1 MNLDTY
7 ISDLLYRYDCVTIP
21 DLGAFLTKQ
30 VSARFDN
37 GSETFYPPKKQLSFN
52 EQVQNNDGLLAN
64 YIAETEKLPYD
75 LAMMKINK
83 HVRSIKSYLIEG
95 ETITFNNIGEI
106 SLNKEGKMV
115 FEPSRHVNYLTDAFG
130 LSQFK
135 IAEVKREVYKKEV
148 AEIEKVIPIAIT
160 PERRK
165 STNYLKYAA
174 ITILALTVGGIGTS
188 AYYSN
193 QIDSYNEIAQQE
205 ANEKLDSK
213 IQEATFVIENP
224 LPSATLTIDKQGG
237 NYHIVAGAF
246 RVQENSSKKV
256 EQLRELGFKAREI
269 GTNRYG
275 LHEVVYSSHENRLE
289 ALKALREI
297 KRTQNNDA
305 WLLVKA
311 LD

>member
-1 MNLDTY
+1 MNLDNY

-21 DLGAFLTKQ
+21 ELGAFLTKQ
-30 VSARFDN
+30 VSARLDN
-37 GSETFYPPKKQLSFN
+37 SSETFYPPKKQLSFN

-64 YIAETEKLPYD
+64 YIAETEKFPYD
-75 LAMMKINK
+75 LAVQKINK

-106 SLNKEGKMV
+106 SLNKEGKMI
-115 FEPSRHVNYLTDAFG
+115 FEPSSQVNYLTDAFG
-130 LSQFK
+130 LTQFK
-135 IAEVKREVYKKEV
+135 LTDVKREVYKKEV
-148 AEIEKVIPIAIT
+148 EEIEKVIPLTIT
-160 PERRK
+160 PEKRK

-174 ITILALTVGGIGTS
+174 IALLALTAGGFGAT
-188 AYYSN
+188 AYYN
-193 QIDSYNEIAQQE
+193 TQVENYNEIAQQQ
-205 ANEKLDSK
+205 ANDKLDSK

-224 LPSATLTIDKQGG
+224 LPSATLKIDKQSG

-256 EQLRELGFKAREI
+256 SQLRELGFKAREI

-275 LHEVVYSSHENRLE
+275 LHEVVYSSYEDRLE